1 MLNLHQWYFKN
12 IGPLKEKSVLINY
25 LKKNLLI
32 KAPIWTWKSFLFFD
46 WPIFWLYKYSERTII
61 NKSSKSWEINL
72 IFSVDNRY
80 FLIIR
85 KLAKTK
91 SWKDSTK
98 TMFWEIENN
107 KNFIDYL
114 NSLGPIFSY
123 QNKNLLQLL
132 KQNNV
137 KLNDLT
143 SDLKENDIQQLLN
156 DLLPPKEVALSTI
169 FLPQNSENIFEMKPA
184 ERITVLK
191 KVFWIIWIDEAK
203 KKIDEEKT
211 KVYWQLKSLENVS
224 MYEERIIEI
233 LKQINQL
240 DLNIA
245 WLKSFFSDLDL
256 FSFENFS
263 ISKAS
268 KLKVDFDKEFEIIK
282 EKQHK
287 YKDFEKNIQ
296 FLNNQ
301 IKETT
306 NELDNINLNLQ
317 QIEKQLK
324 EISNLSNQTSKYEW
338 ELKNIEE
345 KIQQIEKKYDNI
357 QQTYENVLKIKE
369 NIKTLQ
375 KELLTLKKEKES
387 LIKLKQELQ
396 AKLSTNVAN
405 HITNLNNEIEKKSL
419 KLEELKNIDFQKFK
433 FNEIIPDN
441 IASLKEL
448 ILKVETD
455 WKSYNLEIQKL
466 KTQLENT
473 LKNLSI
479 LESKETTE
487 EFHCEKIWDNCPF
500 VKDIKKRFDKS
511 FAVLQEQKNELLN
524 QKNQLEKEINSLT
537 EKITYLRNW
546 WKENNISQLKL
557 QLQEI
562 EKLQQDIWDLH
573 KELKTYKNKQDEIMQ
588 LKWQYDQI
596 IKQIEKTDSELSE
609 KNQKLKQLEDSLNE
623 EILNDYKVY
632 QSLKLEKEKLVK
644 EISNLSLQLSKTLE
658 LQGKK
663 QQFED
668 QKVKLEKKIADLKKD
683 LQSKQNEFEKIKEEY
698 EKSLKDESK
707 LIKLKELVW
716 IYNNVL
722 DEYNKNKIELQKV
735 KRRYKILKDL
745 SSIFGKELVIYVFSD
760 YLKSLEDLINSFI
773 WDVVSFRLY
782 IRLDEEKWDKLDIFV
797 EDNLW
802 QRPVSSLSWWQKTA
816 LRIGWI
822 LAISKLKGN
831 KMLFLDETINNFD
844 QEAVNLLAQTIK
856 EFITEN
862 DMKFYMITHSEI
874 LQQMSN
880 WDEILELPKL

>member
-46 WPIFWLYKYSERTII
+46 WPIFGLYKYSERTII

-85 KLAKTK
+85 KLTKTK
-91 SWKDSTK
+91 SWKDSAK
-98 TMFWEIENN
+98 TMFWEIEND

-114 NSLGPIFSY
+114 NSLGSIFSY

-296 FLNNQ
+296 FLNSQ
-301 IKETT
+301 IKEAT

-375 KELLTLKKEKES
+375 KEVLTLKKEKES

-441 IASLKEL
+441 IISLKEL

-524 QKNQLEKEINSLT
+524 QKNQLEKEISSLT

-546 WKENNISQLKL
+546 WKENNISQLKI

-562 EKLQQDIWDLH
+562 EKLQQDIWDLN
-573 KELKTYKNKQDEIMQ
+573 KELNTYKNKQDEIMQ

-596 IKQIEKTDSELSE
+596 IKQIEKADSELLEKSE
-609 KNQKLKQLEDSLNE
+609 KLKQLENSLNE
-623 EILNDYKVY
+623 EIFNDYKIY
-632 QSLKLEKEKLVK
+632 QNLKQEKEKLIK
-644 EISNLSLQLSKTLE
+644 KISDLSLQLNKTLQ

-668 QKVKLEKKIADLKKD
+668 QKVKLENKINDLKKD
-683 LQSKQNEFEKIKEEY
+683 LQSKESEFEKIKEEY
-698 EKSLKDESK
+698 EKSLEEESK